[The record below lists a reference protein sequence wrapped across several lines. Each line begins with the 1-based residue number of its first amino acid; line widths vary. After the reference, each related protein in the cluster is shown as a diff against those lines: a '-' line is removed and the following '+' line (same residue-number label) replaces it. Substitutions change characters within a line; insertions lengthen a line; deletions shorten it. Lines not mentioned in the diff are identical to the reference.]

1 MDKQLKQLIKNQIQ
15 VTQIPSHFSWGDNR
29 MSYNWDTKRWL
40 VSNNEGQ
47 MYNGLMFE
55 DALDQ
60 LFNVAEYL

>member
-1 MDKQLKQLIKNQIQ
+1 MDKQLRQLIKNQIQ
-15 VTQIPSHFSWGDNR
+15 ATEIPSYFSWGENR
-29 MSYNWDTKRWL
+29 ISYNWDTKKWL
-40 VSNNEGQ
+40 VQNNEGQ